1 LLDGRP
7 PARDSPAR
15 AIWDELKL
23 DLSSALMFSE
33 YDPRVFLGL
42 STEQQQGWRQ
52 RQREFLAAHFRN
64 DPRVRREPTA
74 SALARIDPGLLA
86 KIGPPT
92 FRDTPAT
99 DEDSRGA
106 DG

>member
-1 LLDGRP
+1 MTP
-7 PARDSPAR
+7 SPQTN
-15 AIWDELKL
+15 
-23 DLSSALMFSE
+23 ALTTTIS
-33 YDPRVFLGL
+33 
-42 STEQQQGWRQ
+42 
-52 RQREFLAAHFRN
+52 
-64 DPRVRREPTA
+64 VRLTIQERMALEA